1 MRGAPLSLQ
10 ACIAASAFA
19 GVLVLT
25 SLTLSVTYHE
35 VPLFLRDFVSLLRY
49 ALLLTWLAYP
59 VIWALGPE
67 GEYSDLFPEKLCKT
81 IFTIVSVHDKF
92 RFDFS

>member
-1 MRGAPLSLQ
+1 MRRVPFSLQ

-49 ALLLTWLAYP
+49 VLLLTWLAYP

-67 GEYSDLFPEKLCKT
+67 GENPDLFQKSSGKT
-81 IFTIVSVHDKF
+81 VLIL
-92 RFDFS
+92 

>member
-1 MRGAPLSLQ
+1 LQ

-49 ALLLTWLAYP
+49 VLLLTWLAYP

-67 GEYSDLFPEKLCKT
+67 GENPDLFPEKLWQNRSA
-81 IFTIVSVHDKF
+81 IVSIQGKSGLISLES
-92 RFDFS
+92 FST